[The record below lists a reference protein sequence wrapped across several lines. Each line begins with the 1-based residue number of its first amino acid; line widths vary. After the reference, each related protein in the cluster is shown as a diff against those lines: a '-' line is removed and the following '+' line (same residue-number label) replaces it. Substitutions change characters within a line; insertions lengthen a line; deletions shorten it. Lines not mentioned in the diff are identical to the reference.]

1 MNIIVFSPFT
11 TILFV
16 LTIVSAC
23 ILWLAILLSI
33 RMTPKKLERFMP
45 RKVCVA
51 NIALLFIS
59 ACGLM
64 ISLLYQLF
72 HKQDIRSM
80 KRLLHLKKMVL
91 YAVVIILL
99 CSPLALAIPWLGYD
113 LMTSLT
119 LLQASVIV
127 LSPVVIGALVLWS
140 ILWSSGRD

>member
-1 MNIIVFSPFT
+1 
-11 TILFV
+11 
-16 LTIVSAC
+16 
-23 ILWLAILLSI
+23 
-33 RMTPKKLERFMP
+33 
-45 RKVCVA
+45 
-51 NIALLFIS
+51 
-59 ACGLM
+59 
-64 ISLLYQLF
+64 
-72 HKQDIRSM
+72 M